1 MMHTDEEGNIS
12 GCYRRRS
19 FQYFDCNTFISYIGV
34 QRAIRRC
41 HLEIAVSVW
50 ASHYEY
56 LIEFSEGVQRKAAEM
71 LPGLKGKYLSYL
83 L

>member
-1 MMHTDEEGNIS
+1 MYKGLIN
-12 GCYRRRS
+12 
-19 FQYFDCNTFISYIGV
+19 
-34 QRAIRRC
+34 C

-56 LIEFSEGVQRKAAEM
+56 LIEFSEGVQRRAAEM

-83 L
+83 LWGVEEWDPIWDL

>member
-1 MMHTDEEGNIS
+1 MGAIEDVLFNILIVTP
-12 GCYRRRS
+12 S
-19 FQYFDCNTFISYIGV
+19 FHIGV

-71 LPGLKGKYLSYL
+71 LPGLKGKYFSYL